1 MNIKLIN
8 REEGKK
14 ALDDGF
20 CVAFGEKH
28 RTLFEETG
36 EKLIEIG
43 MKNAEDWCHNL
54 LFYKADRLS
63 TFFEMAEDG
72 IFEKEKIDSIVKG
85 LKVFFSDE
93 EIEKIKKHPERY
105 DEYAGAFSKGRNE
118 YEAIFVKEI
127 DKKDVTLK
135 SPKPF
140 DYFKQFGLSDQ
151 KQFKSV
157 TLHGEGG
164 LGLDQYTPSTMK
176 FYKEE
181 GELFYPIEAVGRKYH
196 YFGMLLKQQEVLL
209 YWVDKIL
216 KNMTH
221 ETNYFVQ
228 SYLKNIIYEF
238 SLDSVSDEI
247 MLYIQNEL
255 NLSDEKNGFRTHK
268 QIRESLKNIGKGLK

>member
-20 CVAFGEKH
+20 CIAFGEKH
-28 RTLFEETG
+28 RALFEETG

-43 MKNAEDWCHNL
+43 MKNAEEWCHNL
-54 LFYKADRLS
+54 LFYKADTLS
-63 TFFEMAEDG
+63 SFFEMAEEG
-72 IFEKEKIDSIVKG
+72 IFEKEKIDNVVKS

-164 LGLDQYTPSTMK
+164 LGLDEYKPSSMK

-181 GELFYPIEAVGRKYH
+181 GELCYPIEGVGRKYH
-196 YFGMLLKQQEVLL
+196 YFGMLLKQKEVLL
-209 YWVDKIL
+209 YWVYKIL

-221 ETNYFVQ
+221 ETNYYVQ
-228 SYLKNIIYEF
+228 SYLRNIIYEF

-247 MLYIQNEL
+247 MLYIQKEL

-268 QIRESLKNIGKGLK
+268 QVHESLKKIGKNLK